1 MNAKEISNLKK
12 KLLEERQRLL
22 NNSATSRKRDF
33 SIATEELA
41 DETDQTSVEMTQG
54 VVFTLREKEQKMLA
68 DIDEALE
75 KMEEGAYGLCE
86 VCEEQISAKRLE
98 LAPTA
103 RLCITHQEEA
113 EKKKKFYV
121 A

>member
-1 MNAKEISNLKK
+1 
-12 KLLEERQRLL
+12 
-22 NNSATSRKRDF
+22 
-33 SIATEELA
+33 
-41 DETDQTSVEMTQG
+41 

-75 KMEEGAYGLCE
+75 KIDEGTYGLCE
-86 VCEEQISAKRLE
+86 VCEEPIGIKRLE
-98 LAPTA
+98 LSPTA